1 MRKQV
6 LFLLILICAHLCSRA
21 QYFDWVETYTGSDM
35 SDASNTNR
43 IRQSIVDQQGNV
55 YFSGGCAVDA
65 TMDGV
70 DLLPIEPRGSG
81 WNKTCGI
88 IGKVSPEGELIW
100 SKIVYANDF
109 NHWGGKIQLIGDT
122 AISYYFTVKKPFAN
136 TPNMPLA
143 GMSCLYYLDTLYC
156 RYVGDSIC
164 YNGYCLESFG
174 LFSSPSASAFVL
186 FDLDGN
192 IIEQHWMQV
201 SMLDKDGVP
210 FNRLDVSP
218 NYTMGDST
226 CILTNQISDMWASSV
241 VVDNNNTITIVRSM
255 NEFFNHHDTT
265 MGMTRIDIQSPEV
278 GGLRFYVDGK
288 RYFDVPLPDVRPSAG
303 MHNYQILKFSPHFEE
318 LLASQFLFEPTPEHL
333 DTISSQVVI
342 NALKCDS
349 HNNVFLSGY
358 SITDV
363 PFIRSG
369 DSVSL
374 TIGGSDSLDLLF
386 RCFDRS
392 RGFLIKYDSALNPL
406 YLKQLDRVTDDI
418 PTSDDYYKE
427 FLWPMEF
434 DDTGNIVIFE
444 GARALY
450 DTVNTHYYYDSTDV
464 TARSSVMLRID
475 PEDGRLISK
484 GKEIKAEVVTAGGS
498 SSADIVD
505 FVAKNNRVIWQVKYR
520 WWLDF
525 AGERYEKA
533 EATQWGMGFAVWDYD
548 GNELCFVDYGT
559 NGDSRHVT
567 SSACLVDSVLYLTGM
582 LASGGAQFGDVT
594 VYNSG
599 SSQSF
604 IARYVDT
611 AFMHPYVHHG
621 DLQDIQLVVRG
632 GEPVATVYP
641 NPCAQR
647 VTVDWDGDEPPVAA
661 TVTDITGRT
670 YSVALAAAGAGH
682 SDSGAKTTGRY
693 TIDFSSLP
701 AANYL
706 LTLTTPSG
714 HRVTTRLL
722 KR

>member
-1 MRKQV
+1 
-6 LFLLILICAHLCSRA
+6 
-21 QYFDWVETYTGSDM
+21 M
-35 SDASNTNR
+35 SIFNDEEASNISQANGLVR
-43 IRQSIVDQQGNV
+43 EGLSCVDN
-55 YFSGGCAVDA
+55 
-65 TMDGV
+65 
-70 DLLPIEPRGSG
+70 
-81 WNKTCGI
+81 
-88 IGKVSPEGELIW
+88 
-100 SKIVYANDF
+100 
-109 NHWGGKIQLIGDT
+109 
-122 AISYYFTVKKPFAN
+122 
-136 TPNMPLA
+136 
-143 GMSCLYYLDTLYC
+143 
-156 RYVGDSIC
+156 
-164 YNGYCLESFG
+164 
-174 LFSSPSASAFVL
+174 
-186 FDLDGN
+186 DGN
-192 IIEQHWMQV
+192 IIV
-201 SMLDKDGVP
+201 VR
-210 FNRLDVSP
+210 RLSD
-218 NYTMGDST
+218 YFFKHDS
-226 CILTNQISDMWASSV
+226 LTKRSV
-241 VVDNNNTITIVRSM
+241 YCYINDAELSAL
-255 NEFFNHHDTT
+255 
-265 MGMTRIDIQSPEV
+265 RI
-278 GGLRFYVDGK
+278 YVNGK

-333 DTISSQVVI
+333 DTISYEVVI

-349 HNNVFLSGY
+349 HNNIFLSGY
-358 SITDV
+358 SISDE
-363 PFIRSG
+363 PFIGSG

-475 PEDGRLISK
+475 PADGRLISK

-505 FVAKNNRVIWQVKYR
+505 FAAKNNRIIQQVKYR

-533 EATQWGMGFAVWDYD
+533 EAYVWGMGFAVWDYD
-548 GNELCFVDYGT
+548 GNELCFVDYGI
-559 NGDSRHVT
+559 NGSLNNGIR
-567 SSACLVDSVLYLTGM
+567 SICQVDSVLYLTGM

-693 TIDFSSLP
+693 SIDFSSLP